1 MALAPP
7 KPGAGSVRAV
17 NAALLT
23 PYALSAIPYP
33 SREPPMP
40 AGLVRDCVA
49 APWPSGTTRPWP
61 TRRRTDFI
69 IHRDES
75 AYQQSGRVVVPDLAP
90 SARLLSK
97 PPRAGS
103 YAVPRDGALDLAIEI
118 LSATTWQND
127 VPKVCEGSE

>member
-49 APWPSGTTRPWP
+49 APWPSGTTRPWQ

-69 IHRDES
+69 IHGNVNPYRQPGH
-75 AYQQSGRVVVPDLAP
+75 AVVPDLASYLRRP
-90 SARLLSK
+90 LSK
-97 PPRAGS
+97 PPHAGS

-118 LSATTWQND
+118 LSATTWQNN
-127 VPKVCEGSE
+127 VP